1 MESLQNMSVEELQKM
16 QEDPERMDHLAL
28 ESQELQSLQ
37 LEKETYLAM
46 NRRLAEENLAFQPRL
61 DTGRLLLQER
71 YEALGEAVAQYK
83 QQKAKLDSFAATVD
97 PKLMLPTLQDQL
109 RIIEEES
116 DEMAEKFLEGLIS
129 LESFLEDFSS
139 KRRLSHQR
147 RVRVEKLQEL
157 LKMQETAPQPS
168 MQQSESQ
175 TQPFIH
181 PAPVPPLVDP
191 PMILGPPA
199 SRSSPPC
206 VLPYSPSPP
215 LPDQSMLIGPVAHGN
230 LVPAAFPGF
239 MGPQSSQSSPQRTF
253 PQGTTP
259 GHPRPGGSSFS
270 YPHPGTS
277 NHSVGHPAPSYSPPV
292 GPSYSYPRIGGPGY
306 PLPGGPGYPLPGG
319 PGYPPQ
325 RPPSG
330 QPPYPTYSPA
340 SQSQCPY
347 PTQIQRYPGP
357 PQPPYPQYP
366 SPSPGYPLQPSL
378 PGSTGW
384 PRYPTGQ

>member
-1 MESLQNMSVEELQKM
+1 MESLRNMSVEELRDM
-16 QEDPERMDHLAL
+16 QDDPERMDHLTL

-37 LEKETYLAM
+37 LEKEMYLAL
-46 NRRLAEENLAFQPRL
+46 NRRLAEQNLTFQPRL
-61 DTGRLLLQER
+61 DTGRLLLQEK
-71 YEALGEAVAQYK
+71 YEALGQAAAQYK

-97 PKLMLPTLQDQL
+97 PKLILPTLQDQL

-116 DEMAEKFLEGLIS
+116 DEMAEKFLEGLIT

-157 LKMQETAPQPS
+157 LKMQDAATQPS

-191 PMILGPPA
+191 PTILGPPA
-199 SRSSPPC
+199 SRSSPPF

-215 LPDQSMLIGPVAHGN
+215 LQDQPMPTGPVAHGN

-239 MGPQSSQSSPQRTF
+239 MVPQSSQSSPQRTF
-253 PQGTTP
+253 PQGTP
-259 GHPRPGGSSFS
+259 PAVGHPRPGSSSFS
-270 YPHPGTS
+270 YPHPGASSHT
-277 NHSVGHPAPSYSPPV
+277 VGHPLPSYSPPV
-292 GPSYSYPRIGGPGY
+292 ASSYSYPQV
-306 PLPGGPGYPLPGG
+306 GG
-319 PGYPPQ
+319 PGYPPPGGPGPGYPQ
-325 RPPSG
+325 CPPSG

-347 PTQIQRYPGP
+347 PTQPQMQRYPGP

-366 SPSPGYPLQPSL
+366 GPSPGYPLQPSL
-378 PGSTGW
+378 PSSTGW

>member
-37 LEKETYLAM
+37 LEKEMYLAM

-71 YEALGEAVAQYK
+71 YEALGEAAAQYK

-181 PAPVPPLVDP
+181 PAP
-191 PMILGPPA
+191 
-199 SRSSPPC
+199 SRFHKYLEARIRVQDSY
-206 VLPYSPSPP
+206 LPG
-215 LPDQSMLIGPVAHGN
+215 LISY
-230 LVPAAFPGF
+230 F
-239 MGPQSSQSSPQRTF
+239 SQRTRT
-253 PQGTTP
+253 GALE
-259 GHPRPGGSSFS
+259 S
-270 YPHPGTS
+270 YL
-277 NHSVGHPAPSYSPPV
+277 PV
-292 GPSYSYPRIGGPGY
+292 LVYR
-306 PLPGGPGYPLPGG
+306 
-319 PGYPPQ
+319 
-325 RPPSG
+325 
-330 QPPYPTYSPA
+330 
-340 SQSQCPY
+340 
-347 PTQIQRYPGP
+347 
-357 PQPPYPQYP
+357 
-366 SPSPGYPLQPSL
+366 SL
-378 PGSTGW
+378 SLTDL
-384 PRYPTGQ
+384 